1 MKVLLTGAQGF
12 LGWHTHARIHA
23 DGRHRVVP
31 VRRPDWHRL
40 TELATECDA
49 VVHVAGMNRG
59 DPDDVENGNVQ
70 LAEDLSYAI
79 RRSPV
84 SRVIYANS
92 IQAGSD
98 TSYGRGK
105 SRAGKILA
113 AASEDVGAKFS
124 DLALPNLFG
133 EGCRPNYNSFVATF
147 VQHVLN
153 GSSPTIADRPIKLL
167 HVQDAAAVLTD
178 ALGSPSAPAVPP
190 GTSTTVQSVFDALAS
205 MYALYQKGDI
215 PALTTD
221 FDLQLFNTLRYAMFP
236 TSYPIRLPRHA
247 DHRGALTEA
256 VKVHGGQGQS
266 FVSTTVP
273 GVTRGEH
280 FHLHK
285 VERFVVVRGRA
296 RIELRKV
303 LSSGVV
309 TFDVDG
315 DHPAVIDMP
324 TLWAHNITNTGDTEV
339 VTLFW
344 ANEIFDP
351 AAPDTYAEPVRIVEE
366 VPK

>member
-1 MKVLLTGAQGF
+1 
-12 LGWHTHARIHA
+12 
-23 DGRHRVVP
+23 
-31 VRRPDWHRL
+31 
-40 TELATECDA
+40 
-49 VVHVAGMNRG
+49 
-59 DPDDVENGNVQ
+59 
-70 LAEDLSYAI
+70 
-79 RRSPV
+79 
-84 SRVIYANS
+84 
-92 IQAGSD
+92 
-98 TSYGRGK
+98 
-105 SRAGKILA
+105 
-113 AASEDVGAKFS
+113 
-124 DLALPNLFG
+124 
-133 EGCRPNYNSFVATF
+133 
-147 VQHVLN
+147 
-153 GSSPTIADRPIKLL
+153 
-167 HVQDAAAVLTD
+167 
-178 ALGSPSAPAVPP
+178 
-190 GTSTTVQSVFDALAS
+190 
-205 MYALYQKGDI
+205 
-215 PALTTD
+215 
-221 FDLQLFNTLRYAMFP
+221 
-236 TSYPIRLPRHA
+236 
-247 DHRGALTEA
+247 
-256 VKVHGGQGQS
+256 
-266 FVSTTVP
+266 VSTTVP